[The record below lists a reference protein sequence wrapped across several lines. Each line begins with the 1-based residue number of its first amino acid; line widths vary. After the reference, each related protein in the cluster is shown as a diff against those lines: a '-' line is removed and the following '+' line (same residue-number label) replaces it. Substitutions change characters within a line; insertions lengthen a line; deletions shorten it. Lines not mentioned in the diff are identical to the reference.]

1 MSTALRNK
9 IFAIQDLPTEK
20 VIVPE
25 WDDAVIYVRA
35 MSAKE
40 RDDWQFSRM
49 VEDGENGKTMS
60 MENLTA
66 SMLIKV
72 LCSDK
77 KGKKRIFKDEDAEML
92 GDMSAAALNRL
103 SEAAKKLNGVSD
115 EDQENMLKNSNGLE
129 ENSGS
134 TRPENAEE

>member
-1 MSTALRNK
+1 MSKDLRSQ
-9 IFAIQDLPTEK
+9 IFASNDLPTEK

-25 WDDAVIYVRA
+25 WNDVVIYIRS

-49 VEDGENGKTMS
+49 VEDAEEGKTMS
-60 MENLTA
+60 MENLSA
-66 SMLIKV
+66 SMLVKV

-77 KGKKRIFKDEDAEML
+77 EGKKRIFKDDDVELL
-92 GDMSAAALNRL
+92 GNKSASALNRL
-103 SEAAKKLNGVSD
+103 SEAAKKLNGVTKED
-115 EDQENMLKNSNGLE
+115 EENMLKNSSGLE

-134 TRPENAEE
+134 TRPESVEG